1 MRSQKESYFQTIA
14 AIQIAVWDWRSV
26 QGKILEEKN
35 LLWILQVPSFQ
46 NEMGVDYTDQNQ
58 DLGVLVGMEIWV
70 KIHFCIDL
78 F

>member
-1 MRSQKESYFQTIA
+1 
-14 AIQIAVWDWRSV
+14 V

-58 DLGVLVGMEIWV
+58 DLGFLVGMEI
-70 KIHFCIDL
+70 
-78 F
+78 